1 MGYSENFLK
10 ERGSVPGD
18 ERLKVR
24 GERIERKLIDTI
36 LLAALNTMAETVTAG
51 DVGKV
56 KLCTLTLSKKWIQFF
71 HFISSCSTNS
81 KSLGTLL

>member
-56 KLCTLTLSKKWIQFF
+56 NLCTLTIVQKVDTVFPFYQ
-71 HFISSCSTNS
+71 
-81 KSLGTLL
+81 